1 MTRIFE
7 ILESSATRW
16 YHSQLDFFPP
26 IVAPIVY
33 AWNQEAPPRLGY
45 PVFLII
51 DEWQW
56 MSSKTTRISRLDA
69 ESSLK
74 RFAPIKSLGFK
85 LHGRY
90 QGLLAVIGIWII
102 SRVYGARHVRDSMLF
117 AFQTGVQGWKRIEEP
132 SFWRFFPSPAS
143 LSLMLVS
150 GLLLWCLAS
159 YLYPDETS
167 RRLVFGWCANLS
179 LYAMILERLV
189 RKPFELS
196 LKIGWG
202 AFSNNPSPYPLS
214 RG

>member
-1 MTRIFE
+1 MTRILE

-90 QGLLAVIGIWII
+90 QGLLAIIGIWII

-150 GLLLWCLAS
+150 GLLLWCLAWLLLIYTRMKLHAVWS
-159 YLYPDETS
+159 SVDV
-167 RRLVFGWCANLS
+167 RILVYTPWSWNGLFGSLS
-179 LYAMILERLV
+179 N
-189 RKPFELS
+189 S
-196 LKIGWG
+196 L
-202 AFSNNPSPYPLS
+202 
-214 RG
+214 